1 MPSRGGLRN
10 KASKGGRGGPP
21 SREEKIS
28 KAMSY
33 VLRHAA
39 EREKIKMDEKGYVN
53 VGDLLSWHR
62 LSSLNVTFPELQ
74 QIVAADTKQRFAL
87 IPSSSSPTD
96 AEQQS
101 LSTPPSAANNPAH
114 YLIRASQGHSL
125 RLASAN
131 LLTPLDPLSAAC
143 PRSVVHGTRL
153 ETWPT
158 ILKSGGLKRMSR
170 AHVHFATGL
179 PRRDGGGGG
188 GEGGGAPEAE
198 AKAKATAKANG
209 EEELVAVET
218 LDSAAPGGQ
227 GGQEKIVTAA
237 AAAEKAVIS
246 GMRSTADVLVWVDL
260 RRSAQ
265 EGGLRWWKS
274 ENGVVL
280 TEGDDKGMV
289 GLEWIVKVEKR
300 GTGEVVWRP
309 SGEKDRKKGP

>member
-1 MPSRGGLRN
+1 
-10 KASKGGRGGPP
+10 
-21 SREEKIS
+21 
-28 KAMSY
+28 
-33 VLRHAA
+33 
-39 EREKIKMDEKGYVN
+39 
-53 VGDLLSWHR
+53 
-62 LSSLNVTFPELQ
+62 
-74 QIVAADTKQRFAL
+74 
-87 IPSSSSPTD
+87 
-96 AEQQS
+96 
-101 LSTPPSAANNPAH
+101 
-114 YLIRASQGHSL
+114 
-125 RLASAN
+125 
-131 LLTPLDPLSAAC
+131 
-143 PRSVVHGTRL
+143 
-153 ETWPT
+153 
-158 ILKSGGLKRMSR
+158 MSR